1 MFALLGACLLAVTA
15 STAPPAS
22 AAASGWSTPKRL
34 TGDGC
39 DASRT
44 TTDAAGVTRGFVRCR
59 IRTTADV
66 LVYLQGGAGRW
77 TTTLT
82 PGRGVPL
89 AVADD
94 GARTRVL
101 YVEPGRTPRLRMLT
115 RTRGGSVAVRLVTTV
130 GGPGQPSSTAQAFA
144 GASLLAQEGR
154 WLAVWGVTGQEFPYT
169 SRLWQAGDLIAGAS
183 PRDTGMSGDRP
194 SLAFSRTGVQ
204 VAHVADAD
212 GAVEIGAA
220 RAGTGWTS
228 SRMMGSVAWKPAP
241 AYVQGHRP
249 ALQYSGRTTR
259 LVVFEEHFDFASPLY
274 FERADGTSTWRGQ
287 HVVGAAFQH
296 TDAHIA
302 VHGSRVLVALTA
314 KREPDLDGGWA
325 MVAERRAT
333 GWSWAY
339 YLDGTGTTAGGV
351 EVQGLGAST
360 AGSVLIMRH
369 ERAPSWLSARTG

>member
-1 MFALLGACLLAVTA
+1 VFALLGACLLAVTA
-15 STAPPAS
+15 STAPPAR

-39 DASRT
+39 DASST
-44 TTDAAGVTRGFVRCR
+44 TTDGAGVTRGFVRCR

-66 LVYLQGGAGRW
+66 LVYLQGSAGRW
-77 TTTLT
+77 ITTLT

-115 RTRGGSVAVRLVTTV
+115 RTR
-130 GGPGQPSSTAQAFA
+130 
-144 GASLLAQEGR
+144 R

-169 SRLWQAGDLIAGAS
+169 SRLWQAGDLIGGAS

-204 VAHVADAD
+204 VAHVADSD
-212 GAVEIGAA
+212 GAIEIGAA

-287 HVVGAAFQH
+287 HVVGAAFPH

-351 EVQGLGAST
+351 EVQGLGASK
-360 AGSVLIMRH
+360 AGGVLIMRH
-369 ERAPSWLSARTG
+369 ERAPSWLSARTS